1 MLKKDDSCKNVME
14 CCVSIWCIFGPWFV
28 GRRVA
33 NCEHQR
39 EWLMGVWTP
48 RHTLL
53 PVEKYVQ
60 IGKSEGKRKNG
71 LDTQTH
77 SVAIASSVKVCE
89 GKSVYKSTPR
99 KDIALQSNCASV
111 KVCRGVQV

>member
-1 MLKKDDSCKNVME
+1 MQKINGVLCQYLVY
-14 CCVSIWCIFGPWFV
+14 IWMVV

-77 SVAIASSVKVCE
+77 SAAIASSVKVCE